1 MNGFPYTLI
10 PKDKFDTSNIDALLD
25 LSDNEM
31 EPIILGLLK
40 WTQDMNWPVA
50 VKIVDVL
57 IHRGRILEPYIID
70 ILSPEQNDDIWK
82 YWIISD
88 LIPKL
93 TDKPSQRIISEI
105 NRIAEYPTN
114 GELAEEVNIVAKN
127 TLRKLFG

>member
-1 MNGFPYTLI
+1 
-10 PKDKFDTSNIDALLD
+10 
-25 LSDNEM
+25 M
-31 EPIILGLLK
+31 EPIIIGLLK